1 MLKEV
6 GFGKTIEKMVHLL
19 KDFNF
24 PVEDCS
30 FLAEPLD
37 VIIFNGIATNNVNHI
52 TFMEIKT
59 GTADLNKH
67 QRMVKKAVRAN
78 KVKAEEI

>member
-1 MLKEV
+1 
-6 GFGKTIEKMVHLL
+6 
-19 KDFNF
+19 
-24 PVEDCS
+24 
-30 FLAEPLD
+30 
-37 VIIFNGIATNNVNHI
+37 
-52 TFMEIKT
+52 MEIKT